1 MMSAPA
7 DTLMDFNTDY
17 LQPSKDT
24 TVPNRNFM
32 LMGEEEN
39 LLQHTH
45 VQVLP
50 DGSVIEDGSL
60 SAEKVAAF
68 QPTNTVTT
76 LVN

>member
-45 VQVLP
+45 A
-50 DGSVIEDGSL
+50 S
-60 SAEKVAAF
+60 SARR
-68 QPTNTVTT
+68 
-76 LVN
+76 